1 MKVFR
6 ELQHLG
12 EFSIIFDGLVNGP
25 PFLISHFVTSVI
37 VFLIGIIIYL
47 FITPMKEIALIR
59 KKNTAAAISFS
70 GALIGLA
77 LPLSSSLSASGSIY
91 EIIVWGFVAIVIQL
105 FCFKAVDILIND
117 LPKRIENGEVSS
129 SILLFSIKI
138 SVALL
143 NSAVISG

>member
-1 MKVFR
+1 M
-6 ELQHLG
+6 G
-12 EFSIIFDGLVNGP
+12 DFSIIFGGLVNGL

-59 KKNTAAAISFS
+59 KKNTAASISFS

-117 LPKRIENGEVSS
+117 LPKRNENGEVSS

>member
-1 MKVFR
+1 MADDFSDKKPSRRQF
-6 ELQHLG
+6 LAGAAALG
-12 EFSIIFDGLVNGP
+12 AGS
-25 PFLISHFVTSVI
+25 
-37 VFLIGIIIYL
+37 
-47 FITPMKEIALIR
+47 
-59 KKNTAAAISFS
+59 TAA
-70 GALIGLA
+70 
-77 LPLSSSLSASGSIY
+77 SSLSASGSIY
-91 EIIVWGFVAIVIQL
+91 EIIIWGFVAIVIQL

>member
-1 MKVFR
+1 M
-6 ELQHLG
+6 G
-12 EFSIIFDGLVNGP
+12 DFSIIFGGLVNGL

-47 FITPMKEIALIR
+47 FITPIKEIALIR

-77 LPLSSSLSASGSIY
+77 LPLASSLSASGSIY
-91 EIIVWGFVAIVIQL
+91 EIIVWGLVAIVIQL

-117 LPKRIENGEVSS
+117 LPKRIENGELSS

-143 NSAVISG
+143 NSAAIS

>member
-1 MKVFR
+1 MGDFG
-6 ELQHLG
+6 L
-12 EFSIIFDGLVNGP
+12 IFGGLLNGL

-37 VFLIGIIIYL
+37 VLLIGVIIYL

-77 LPLSSSLSASGSIY
+77 LPLASSLSASGSIY
-91 EIIVWGFVAIVIQL
+91 EIIVWGLVAIVIQL

-117 LPKRIENGEVSS
+117 LPKRIENGELSS

-143 NSAVISG
+143 NSAAIS

>member
-1 MKVFR
+1 M
-6 ELQHLG
+6 G
-12 EFSIIFDGLVNGP
+12 DFSIIFGGLVNGL

-105 FCFKAVDILIND
+105 FCFKVVDILIND

>member
-1 MKVFR
+1 MGDFA
-6 ELQHLG
+6 L
-12 EFSIIFDGLVNGP
+12 IFGGLVNGL

-37 VFLIGIIIYL
+37 VFLIGVIIYL
-47 FITPMKEIALIR
+47 FITPMKEIELIR

-77 LPLSSSLSASGSIY
+77 LPLASSLSASGSIY
-91 EIIVWGFVAIVIQL
+91 EIIVWGLVAIVIQL

-117 LPKRIENGEVSS
+117 LPKRIENGELAS

-143 NSAVISG
+143 NSAAIS

>member
-1 MKVFR
+1 MGDFA
-6 ELQHLG
+6 L
-12 EFSIIFDGLVNGP
+12 IFGGLVNGL

-37 VFLIGIIIYL
+37 VFLIGVIIYL

-77 LPLSSSLSASGSIY
+77 LPLASSLSASGSIY
-91 EIIVWGFVAIVIQL
+91 EIIVWGLVAIVIQL

-117 LPKRIENGEVSS
+117 LPKRIENGELSS

-143 NSAVISG
+143 NSAAIS

>member
-1 MKVFR
+1 MGDFA
-6 ELQHLG
+6 L
-12 EFSIIFDGLVNGP
+12 IFVGLLNGL
-25 PFLISHFVTSVI
+25 PFLISHFVTSII
-37 VFLIGIIIYL
+37 VFLIGVIIYL

-77 LPLSSSLSASGSIY
+77 LPLASSLSASGSIY
-91 EIIVWGFVAIVIQL
+91 EIIVWGLVAIVIQL

-117 LPKRIENGEVSS
+117 LPKRIENGELSS

-143 NSAVISG
+143 NSAAISG

>member
-1 MKVFR
+1 MGDFA
-6 ELQHLG
+6 
-12 EFSIIFDGLVNGP
+12 SIFGGLVNGL

-37 VFLIGIIIYL
+37 VFLIGVIIYL

-77 LPLSSSLSASGSIY
+77 LPLASSLSASGSIY
-91 EIIVWGFVAIVIQL
+91 EIIVWGLVAIVIQL

-117 LPKRIENGEVSS
+117 LPKRIENGELSS

-143 NSAVISG
+143 NSAAISG

>member
-1 MKVFR
+1 MGDFA
-6 ELQHLG
+6 LI
-12 EFSIIFDGLVNGP
+12 FSGLVNGL

-37 VFLIGIIIYL
+37 VFLIGVIIYL
-47 FITPMKEIALIR
+47 FITPIKEIALIR

-77 LPLSSSLSASGSIY
+77 LPLASSLSASGSIY
-91 EIIVWGFVAIVIQL
+91 EIIVWGLVAIVIQL

-117 LPKRIENGEVSS
+117 LPKRIENGELSS

-143 NSAVISG
+143 NSAAIS

>member
-1 MKVFR
+1 MGDFA
-6 ELQHLG
+6 L
-12 EFSIIFDGLVNGP
+12 IFGGLVNGL
-25 PFLISHFVTSVI
+25 PFLISHFVTSLI
-37 VFLIGIIIYL
+37 VFLIGVIIYL

-77 LPLSSSLSASGSIY
+77 LPLASSLSASGSIY
-91 EIIVWGFVAIVIQL
+91 EIIVWGLVAIVIQL

-117 LPKRIENGEVSS
+117 LPKRIENGELSS

-143 NSAVISG
+143 NSAAIS

>member
-1 MKVFR
+1 M
-6 ELQHLG
+6 G
-12 EFSIIFDGLVNGP
+12 DFSIIFGGLVNGL

-37 VFLIGIIIYL
+37 VFSIGIIIYL

-59 KKNTAAAISFS
+59 KKNTAASISFS

>member
-1 MKVFR
+1 MGDFA
-6 ELQHLG
+6 L
-12 EFSIIFDGLVNGP
+12 IFGGLVNGL

-37 VFLIGIIIYL
+37 VFLIGVIIYL

-77 LPLSSSLSASGSIY
+77 LPLASSLTASGSIY
-91 EIIVWGFVAIVIQL
+91 EIIVWGLVAIVIQL
-105 FCFKAVDILIND
+105 FCFKVVDILIND
-117 LPKRIENGEVSS
+117 LPKRIENGELSS

>member
-1 MKVFR
+1 MGDFA
-6 ELQHLG
+6 L
-12 EFSIIFDGLVNGP
+12 IFGGLVNGL

-37 VFLIGIIIYL
+37 VFLIGVIIYL

-77 LPLSSSLSASGSIY
+77 LPLASSLSASGSIY
-91 EIIVWGFVAIVIQL
+91 EIIVWGLVAIVIQL
-105 FCFKAVDILIND
+105 FCFKVVDILIND
-117 LPKRIENGEVSS
+117 LPKRIENGELSS

-143 NSAVISG
+143 NSAAIS

>member
-1 MKVFR
+1 M
-6 ELQHLG
+6 G
-12 EFSIIFDGLVNGP
+12 DFSSIFGGLVNGL

-91 EIIVWGFVAIVIQL
+91 EIIVWGFLAIIIQL
-105 FCFKAVDILIND
+105 FCFKVVDILIND

-129 SILLFSIKI
+129 SIFLFSIKI

-143 NSAVISG
+143 NGAVISG

>member
-1 MKVFR
+1 MGDFA
-6 ELQHLG
+6 L
-12 EFSIIFDGLVNGP
+12 IFGGLVNGL

-37 VFLIGIIIYL
+37 VFLIGVIIFL
-47 FITPMKEIALIR
+47 FVTPMKEIALIR

-77 LPLSSSLSASGSIY
+77 LPLASSLSASGSIY
-91 EIIVWGFVAIVIQL
+91 EIIVWGLVAIVIQL

-117 LPKRIENGEVSS
+117 LPKRIENGELSS

-143 NSAVISG
+143 NSAAIS

>member
-1 MKVFR
+1 MGDFA
-6 ELQHLG
+6 
-12 EFSIIFDGLVNGP
+12 SIFGGLINGL

-37 VFLIGIIIYL
+37 VFLIGVIIYL

-77 LPLSSSLSASGSIY
+77 LPLASSLSASGSIY
-91 EIIVWGFVAIVIQL
+91 EIIVWGLVAIVIQL

-117 LPKRIENGEVSS
+117 LPKRIENGELAS

-143 NSAVISG
+143 NSAAIS

>member
-1 MKVFR
+1 MGDFA
-6 ELQHLG
+6 L
-12 EFSIIFDGLVNGP
+12 IFGGLINGL

-37 VFLIGIIIYL
+37 VFLIGVIIYL

-77 LPLSSSLSASGSIY
+77 LPLASSLSASGSIY
-91 EIIVWGFVAIVIQL
+91 EIIVWGLVAIVIQL

-117 LPKRIENGEVSS
+117 LPKRIENGELSS

-143 NSAVISG
+143 NSAAIS

>member
-1 MKVFR
+1 MEDFT
-6 ELQHLG
+6 
-12 EFSIIFDGLVNGP
+12 IIFGGLVNGL
-25 PFLISHFVTSVI
+25 PFLISHFVTSVM
-37 VFLIGIIIYL
+37 VFLVGVIVYL

-59 KKNTAAAISFS
+59 QKNNAAAISFS

>member
-1 MKVFR
+1 MGDFA
-6 ELQHLG
+6 L
-12 EFSIIFDGLVNGP
+12 IFGGLVNGL

-37 VFLIGIIIYL
+37 VFLIGVIIYL

-77 LPLSSSLSASGSIY
+77 LPLASSLSASGSIY
-91 EIIVWGFVAIVIQL
+91 EIIVWGLVAIVIQL
-105 FCFKAVDILIND
+105 FCFKVVDILIND
-117 LPKRIENGEVSS
+117 LPKRIENGELSS

>member
-1 MKVFR
+1 MGDFA
-6 ELQHLG
+6 
-12 EFSIIFDGLVNGP
+12 SIFGGLVNGL

-37 VFLIGIIIYL
+37 VFLIGVIIYL

-59 KKNTAAAISFS
+59 KKNSAAAISFS

-77 LPLSSSLSASGSIY
+77 LPLASSLSASGSIY
-91 EIIVWGFVAIVIQL
+91 EIIVWGLVAIVIQL

-117 LPKRIENGEVSS
+117 LPKRIENGELSS

-143 NSAVISG
+143 NSAAIS

>member
-1 MKVFR
+1 MGDFA
-6 ELQHLG
+6 L
-12 EFSIIFDGLVNGP
+12 IFGGLVNGL

-37 VFLIGIIIYL
+37 MFLIGVIIYL
-47 FITPMKEIALIR
+47 LITPMKEIALIR

-70 GALIGLA
+70 GALIGLS
-77 LPLSSSLSASGSIY
+77 LPLASSLSASGSIH
-91 EIIVWGFVAIVIQL
+91 EIIVWGLVAIVIQL

-117 LPKRIENGEVSS
+117 LPKRIENGELSS

-143 NSAVISG
+143 NSAAIS

>member
-1 MKVFR
+1 M
-6 ELQHLG
+6 G
-12 EFSIIFDGLVNGP
+12 DFSIIFGGLVNGL

-37 VFLIGIIIYL
+37 VFLIGVIIYL

-77 LPLSSSLSASGSIY
+77 LPLASSLSASGSIY
-91 EIIVWGFVAIVIQL
+91 EIIVWGLVAIVIQL

-117 LPKRIENGEVSS
+117 LPKRIENGELAS

-143 NSAVISG
+143 NSAAIS

>member
-1 MKVFR
+1 M
-6 ELQHLG
+6 G
-12 EFSIIFDGLVNGP
+12 DFSIIFGGLVNGL

-138 SVALL
+138 SVARL

>member
-1 MKVFR
+1 M
-6 ELQHLG
+6 G
-12 EFSIIFDGLVNGP
+12 DFSIIFGGLVNGL

-59 KKNTAAAISFS
+59 KKNTAASISFS

-77 LPLSSSLSASGSIY
+77 LQLSSSLSASGSIY
-91 EIIVWGFVAIVIQL
+91 EIIVWGLVAIVIQL

>member
-1 MKVFR
+1 MGDFA
-6 ELQHLG
+6 
-12 EFSIIFDGLVNGP
+12 SIFGGLVNGL

-37 VFLIGIIIYL
+37 VFLIGVIIYL

-77 LPLSSSLSASGSIY
+77 LPLASSLSASGSIY
-91 EIIVWGFVAIVIQL
+91 EIIVWGLVAIVIQL

-117 LPKRIENGEVSS
+117 LPKRIENGELAS

-143 NSAVISG
+143 NSSAIS

>member
-1 MKVFR
+1 MGDFA
-6 ELQHLG
+6 L
-12 EFSIIFDGLVNGP
+12 IFGGLVNGL

-37 VFLIGIIIYL
+37 VFLIGVIIYL

-77 LPLSSSLSASGSIY
+77 LPLASSLSASGSIY
-91 EIIVWGFVAIVIQL
+91 EIIVWGLVAIVIQL

-117 LPKRIENGEVSS
+117 LPKRIENGELSS

-143 NSAVISG
+143 NSAVIS

>member
-1 MKVFR
+1 M
-6 ELQHLG
+6 G
-12 EFSIIFDGLVNGP
+12 DFSIIFGGLVNGL

-47 FITPMKEIALIR
+47 FITPIKEIALIR
-59 KKNTAAAISFS
+59 KKNTAASISFS

-77 LPLSSSLSASGSIY
+77 LQLSSSLSASGSIY

>member
-1 MKVFR
+1 M
-6 ELQHLG
+6 G
-12 EFSIIFDGLVNGP
+12 DFSVIFGGLVNGL
-25 PFLISHFVTSVI
+25 PFLISHFVTSLI